1 MTKEYK
7 ILLNY
12 VKDLSVETQDV
23 ETLLNVRNSISHYT
37 VSVNIESKP
46 LKSKMIEVT
55 TKLTYTDPRENQKK
69 AFFEILYATV
79 IKIENQSL
87 NKDSLQKIILC
98 DLQIEIYPELEK
110 IFLTTLRN
118 SGYPELQFG
127 KKIDFQELYNKKL
140 S

>member
-1 MTKEYK
+1 MTRMTKEYK

-12 VKDLSVETQDV
+12 VKDLSVETPDV
-23 ETLLNVRNSISHYT
+23 ETLLNVRNSIPHYT

-46 LKSKMIEVT
+46 LKNKMIEVS
-55 TKLTYTDPRENQKK
+55 TKLTYTDPRENQN
-69 AFFEILYATV
+69 I
-79 IKIENQSL
+79 
-87 NKDSLQKIILC
+87 NKEMLQKIILC

-110 IFLTTLRN
+110 IFLTILRN

-127 KKIDFQELYNKKL
+127 KKIDFQELYNKRL